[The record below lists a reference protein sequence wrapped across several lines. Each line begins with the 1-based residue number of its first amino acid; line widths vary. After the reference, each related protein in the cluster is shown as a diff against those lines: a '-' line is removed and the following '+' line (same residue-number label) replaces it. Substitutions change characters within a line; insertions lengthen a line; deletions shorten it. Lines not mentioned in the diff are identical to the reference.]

1 MLDII
6 FKQKPHKKR
15 SQRYVVF
22 KAQTRLITKVIYT
35 IERRI
40 GRRMALTQ
48 KQDVNWKHLHPN
60 EAYIGNV
67 STFVANPPKFQQNTD
82 FMPNHEYFR
91 VSE

>member
-1 MLDII
+1 M
-6 FKQKPHKKR
+6 
-15 SQRYVVF
+15 
-22 KAQTRLITKVIYT
+22 
-35 IERRI
+35 